1 MQGELLKE
9 LGYHLETIPGISTV
23 TASALVAHIGDIKRF
38 KNADR
43 LANYAGVA
51 PICHSSAGKGKNTQ
65 NKHLGNRDLY
75 NVLYLL
81 AMQQIQ
87 VNKEGTARNPLLRAY
102 FECKVSQGK
111 TKIQALICIMRR
123 LVSIIYRMMKNQ
135 TPYQMPEVESP
146 KEQMV
151 S

>member
-1 MQGELLKE
+1 MHEWPRSWRVGTGAKRQSSGR
-9 LGYHLETIPGISTV
+9 SSN
-23 TASALVAHIGDIKRF
+23 TALWIQEKNV
-38 KNADR
+38 NADR

-51 PICHSSAGKGKNTQ
+51 PICHSSEGKGKNTQ

-102 FECKVSQGK
+102 FEYKVSQGK
-111 TKIQALICIMRR
+111 TKIQAMICIMRR

-146 KEQMV
+146 KEQMI